1 MAASTS
7 QFKKGISGNPAGRP
21 AGKTPGAKLRK
32 AIESKATDILQ
43 SVINAAI
50 DGDMGACKMLL
61 DRITSTLKPQAL
73 AITLPVKD
81 TLPEQGGEIIKATVT
96 GLIPPDVGSQL
107 ITALSNQG
115 KLVELQELSE
125 RLARLEKKLEIP
137 NALK

>member
-1 MAASTS
+1 M
-7 QFKKGISGNPAGRP
+7 
-21 AGKTPGAKLRK
+21 RK
-32 AIESKATDILQ
+32 AIELNANDVLQ

-61 DRITSTLKPQAL
+61 DHITPTLKPQAL
-73 AITLPVKD
+73 AITVPVKD

>member
-1 MAASTS
+1 MKDTKF
-7 QFKKGISGNPAGRP
+7 QLGQSGNPAGRKK
-21 AGKTPGAKLRK
+21 GKPLKITELKK
-32 AIESKATDILQ
+32 AIELNANDVLQ

-61 DRITSTLKPQAL
+61 DRITPTLKPQAL
-73 AITLPVKD
+73 AITVPVKD